1 MMARIANLMLWLFSR
16 LGRSVLVSAPQL
28 LANLTPQSSNM
39 LSISVL
45 YIFAQAMGM
54 IWLLVIN
61 ILSKYSMLVAE
72 WLTSVCGPASTWGA
86 TTCPSAIQLLAQSYR
101 CRSTASAAPSR
112 LSVLLPLVL
121 SLSVGAAVDA
131 SISR

>member
-1 MMARIANLMLWLFSR
+1 MLARIANLMLWLFSR
-16 LGRSVLVSAPQL
+16 VGRSILVSAPQL

-101 CRSTASAAPSR
+101 CSTAMDHPAT
-112 LSVLLPLVL
+112 
-121 SLSVGAAVDA
+121 VD
-131 SISR
+131 RCCD